1 MMANRMVIEITEQ
14 NFDDEVL
21 KSELPVFACFV
32 TSWCHSC
39 YPACFI
45 ADELARQY
53 EGKIKFV
60 KVDAEKSPK
69 ISARYHV
76 RSSPSIITFQ
86 CSQVV
91 DMLPGYQ
98 EKECL
103 TGLLD
108 ALIAG
113 SAGVN

>member
-1 MMANRMVIEITEQ
+1 
-14 NFDDEVL
+14 
-21 KSELPVFACFV
+21 
-32 TSWCHSC
+32 
-39 YPACFI
+39 
-45 ADELARQY
+45 
-53 EGKIKFV
+53 
-60 KVDAEKSPK
+60 VDAEKSPK

-86 CSQVV
+86 GSQVV

-98 EKECL
+98 EKGSL